1 MPKRAYS
8 GKVIRDRM
16 NKTAVVAVTRTFQHP
31 LYKKTISKVTKF
43 KAHDEENRCKIGDM
57 VQIIESKPLSKEK
70 RWQVITALD
79 SKGR

>member
-1 MPKRAYS
+1 MPKRVYS
-8 GKVIRDRM
+8 GKVIKDRM

-70 RWQVITALD
+70 RWRVITALD

>member
-8 GKVIRDRM
+8 GKVISDRM

>member
-1 MPKRAYS
+1 MPKRVYS

>member
-1 MPKRAYS
+1 MPKRVYS
-8 GKVIRDRM
+8 GKVIKDRM

-70 RWQVITALD
+70 RWQVITTLD

>member
-1 MPKRAYS
+1 MPKRVYS
-8 GKVIRDRM
+8 GKVIKDRM